1 MWQSWK
7 SGLARV
13 LARVL
18 VLMLVYLINYLTY
31 FMSRIR
37 IEDFEV
43 KGERY
48 LELKRIVFTQLR
60 VDGVLNH
67 SAFLRGSL
75 SICGE
80 RRTCYSVDEI

>member
-1 MWQSWK
+1 
-7 SGLARV
+7 
-13 LARVL
+13 
-18 VLMLVYLINYLTY
+18 
-31 FMSRIR
+31 MSRIR

-48 LELKRIVFTQLR
+48 LELKTHSFYTASCGRGI
-60 VDGVLNH
+60 NH
-67 SAFLRGSL
+67 PAFLRGSL